1 MWSAGAGVEH
11 KPPTDIVWKSQSSW
25 GEGGNSNTTLHNS
38 AGDVSIM
45 LLHFPAALLTSIRYS
60 LFIYCTDHCHIHSK
74 ERAAANS
81 GTVAGSSYS
90 SSYSSS
96 SEGQQEHLF
105 HKEVSRAVES
115 S

>member
-1 MWSAGAGVEH
+1 VTY
-11 KPPTDIVWKSQSSW
+11 TDIDDDTEATTDSGSKSY
-25 GEGGNSNTTLHNS
+25 
-38 AGDVSIM
+38 DVTKAS
-45 LLHFPAALLTSIRYS
+45 
-60 LFIYCTDHCHIHSK
+60 
-74 ERAAANS
+74 AAANS

>member
-1 MWSAGAGVEH
+1 MTY
-11 KPPTDIVWKSQSSW
+11 TDVDDNTEATDSGSKSYDVTKA
-25 GEGGNSNTTLHNS
+25 TT
-38 AGDVSIM
+38 
-45 LLHFPAALLTSIRYS
+45 AAS
-60 LFIYCTDHCHIHSK
+60 
-74 ERAAANS
+74 S

-105 HKEVSRAVES
+105 HKEVSRAVKS